1 VNEAVVIG
9 LAREALWT
17 SLLVGGPI
25 LGITL
30 VVGIVISLIQA
41 VTQVNEMTL
50 TFVPKL
56 VAVFVGMLI
65 FGPWMMET
73 MLSFSANLFANM
85 ASYGR

>member
-1 VNEAVVIG
+1 VNEAVVLGI
-9 LAREALWT
+9 AREAMITALM
-17 SLLVGGPI
+17 VAAPI
-25 LGITL
+25 LGVTL
-30 VVGIVISLIQA
+30 VVGIVVSLVQA

-56 VAVFVGMLI
+56 LGVFVAMLI

-73 MLSFSANLFANM
+73 LLNFSAGLFANM

>member
-1 VNEAVVIG
+1 MNEAVVIG

-17 SLLVGGPI
+17 ALLVGGPI

-30 VVGIVISLIQA
+30 VVGLVVSLLQA

-56 VAVFVGMLI
+56 IAVFVGMLL

-73 MLSFSANLFANM
+73 MVSFSATLFANM
-85 ASYGR
+85 AGYGR

>member
-1 VNEAVVIG
+1 MNEAVVLG
-9 LAREALWT
+9 LAREALIVALEI
-17 SLLVGGPI
+17 SAPI
-25 LGITL
+25 LGASL
-30 VVGIVISLIQA
+30 VIGIVVSLIQA

-56 VAVFVGMLI
+56 IGVFVAMLI

-73 MLSFSANLFANM
+73 LLGFSAGLFANM

>member
-1 VNEAVVIG
+1 MNEAVAIG

-30 VVGIVISLIQA
+30 VVGIAISILQA

-56 VAVFVGMLI
+56 IAVFLGMLI
-65 FGPWMMET
+65 LGPWMLET
-73 MLSFSANLFANM
+73 MLGFTAGLFGGM

>member
-1 VNEAVVIG
+1 MNEAVVIG
-9 LAREALWT
+9 LAREGLWT
-17 SLLVGGPI
+17 ALLVGGPI

-30 VVGIVISLIQA
+30 VVGLVISLLQA

-56 VAVFVGMLI
+56 IAVFVGMLI

-73 MLSFSANLFANM
+73 MLSFSETLFANM
-85 ASYGR
+85 ASYGK